1 MLIAVHSSLTIMRQQ
16 RIDIVYNPN
25 GERAEN
31 GWPGARSITLTR
43 PEALELMAKLD
54 AALSEDVG
62 PE

>member
-1 MLIAVHSSLTIMRQQ
+1 MRQQ

-25 GERAEN
+25 GARAEA

-54 AALSEDVG
+54 AALSEDVE